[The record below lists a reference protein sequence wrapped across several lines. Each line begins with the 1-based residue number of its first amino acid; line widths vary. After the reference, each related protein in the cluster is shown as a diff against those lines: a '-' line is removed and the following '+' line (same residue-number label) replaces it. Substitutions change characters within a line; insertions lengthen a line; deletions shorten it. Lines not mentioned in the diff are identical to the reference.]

1 MVWFEGWDFCEVY
14 VLEGTVG
21 AAIVVGAG
29 KPDEA
34 VSGVESKGYGLWGSS
49 KS

>member
-1 MVWFEGWDFCEVY
+1 MIWFEGWNFCGVY

-34 VSGVESKGYGLWGSS
+34 VTESKGTVGSMFWV
-49 KS
+49 